1 MSIRFLVDEST
12 GKEVAAYLRRHG
24 YDVAPLRTRQRIAR
38 CVKDGAVV
46 VVGQQIG

>member
-1 MSIRFLVDEST
+1 MFADFRFAEAD
-12 GKEVAAYLRRHG
+12 AAG
-24 YDVAPLRTRQRIAR
+24 ADNGNTPLRTRQRIAR